1 MNTIPEPTPHVQ
13 SDSHPWWEDAH
24 PAFPDEPG
32 LSPED
37 EAWYVQHVSQ
47 RYGDPAELKPANLSD
62 LARSVAG
69 YLTGLGLEPDVEDGP
84 IVRVQFLG
92 RMVELSDCPIS
103 GFTKPPGS
111 GTRPPSPSAQA
122 D

>member
-1 MNTIPEPTPHVQ
+1 MTTIPDPTPAVQ
-13 SDSHPWWEDAH
+13 SDPTPWWEDAH

-37 EAWYVQHVSQ
+37 ERWYLEHVSQ

-62 LARSVAG
+62 LAKSVAG

-92 RMVELSDCPIS
+92 RMVELSFEDIDARLEQMAAE
-103 GFTKPPGS
+103 GRD
-111 GTRPPSPSAQA
+111 GTPWW